1 MSKAANKQLVLKRK
15 EEGASLIEYA
25 VIAALVVALAVAGFA
40 TLGDGLDLGDDFENQ
55 LLQNQLL
62 RINIFKINFYK
73 STLFC

>member
-40 TLGDGLDLGDDFENQ
+40 TLGGGLETAFGNIVTQ
-55 LLQNQLL
+55 L
-62 RINIFKINFYK
+62 
-73 STLFC
+73 TGGGG

>member
-40 TLGDGLDLGDDFENQ
+40 TLGDGLDTAFT
-55 LLQNQLL
+55 
-62 RINIFKINFYK
+62 NIVN
-73 STLFC
+73 TLTGSGG